1 MFTSSCEKSID
12 PKADSDSIL
21 PTVTITSPSVGS
33 IVSDTVL
40 ITCDA
45 YDNEGVEKVE
55 LWVDGEATGLID
67 DTEPYSFSWNT
78 TIYIDGSSHVI
89 TVRAYDING
98 NTSDCEPVTLIVD
111 NSNYALQF
119 DGVDGKV
126 KLTNSDM
133 LGLTNNTFTVESWIK
148 ISEYNS
154 YDQPILGGGDYRL
167 HFVIR
172 EQKPYMGFWGN
183 DLAGNTI
190 VSVDTWYHL
199 AWRYNISTGEQAIF
213 VNGQL
218 DISETGHDAYQHTD
232 TLYIGGGWGYFNGQ
246 IDEFRI
252 WNKARTQTEI
262 QADMNY
268 EITGTE
274 SGLVGY
280 WKFNERS
287 GDRTYDQT
295 PNSNNGLLYGGVSWI
310 SSTAPMSQQ

>member
-1 MFTSSCEKSID
+1 MKYTYQYFITPLLFFISMFTSSCEKSID

-246 IDEFRI
+246 IDEFR
-252 WNKARTQTEI
+252 
-262 QADMNY
+262 
-268 EITGTE
+268 
-274 SGLVGY
+274 
-280 WKFNERS
+280 
-287 GDRTYDQT
+287 
-295 PNSNNGLLYGGVSWI
+295 
-310 SSTAPMSQQ
+310 